1 MKVNTT
7 LRIDDNAIKY
17 YKDNYKSNHAGCVL
31 AVEGY
36 PHLREETLA
45 LLKDKFRPQ
54 EIKFLR
60 NASNNGKISPRQLA
74 SRRHWEAEIGDYY
87 EIYAPKC
94 APDSVDFTTLIGKI
108 RELSPIERFVLRETT
123 ISSK

>member
-17 YKDNYKSNHAGCVL
+17 YKDNYRSNHAGCVL

-36 PHLREETLA
+36 P
-45 LLKDKFRPQ
+45 
-54 EIKFLR
+54 FLR
-60 NASNNGKISPRQLA
+60 DETKKLLAGKFSEEELLFIEKSSNGTKITPKELA

-87 EIYAPKC
+87 ESKDA
-94 APDSVDFTTLIGKI
+94 SVDFEWLRSLIEKI
-108 RELSPIERFVLRETT
+108 RELSPIERFVLREM
-123 ISSK
+123 IILSK

>member
-36 PHLREETLA
+36 PHLRDESKK
-45 LLKDKFRPQ
+45 LLERKFTNQ
-54 EIKFLR
+54 ELIFIK
-60 NASNNGKISPRQLA
+60 NSSNGARITAKELA
-74 SRRHWEAEIGDYY
+74 SRRHWEAEIGDFY
-87 EIYAPKC
+87 ETTSANI
-94 APDSVDFTTLIGKI
+94 DFTSLIGKI
-108 RELSPIERFVLRETT
+108 RELSPIERFVLRESI

>member
-7 LRIDDNAIKY
+7 LRIDDNAIQY
-17 YKDNYKSNHAGCVL
+17 YKNNYKSNHAGCVL

-36 PHLREETLA
+36 PHLREEALT
-45 LLKDKFRPQ
+45 LLKDKFSPL
-54 EIKFLR
+54 ETKFLK
-60 NASNNGKISPRQLA
+60 NASHNGKISPRQLA

-87 EIYAPKC
+87 EVASK
-94 APDSVDFTTLIGKI
+94 SVDFVALIDKI
-108 RELSPIERFVLRETT
+108 RDLSPIERFVLRETI